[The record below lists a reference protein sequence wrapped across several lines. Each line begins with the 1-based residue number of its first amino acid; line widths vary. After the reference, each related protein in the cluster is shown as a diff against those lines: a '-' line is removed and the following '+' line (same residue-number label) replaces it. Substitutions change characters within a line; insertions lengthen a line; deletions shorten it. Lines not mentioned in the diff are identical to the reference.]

1 MIIIIE
7 CIIACLLFTILIF
20 FSSKNPIEG
29 IYNYPPAIV
38 EKVKELGLI
47 KDIRIIRSKNIII
60 KKLCFAFL
68 IVVICSIV
76 FFFIN
81 GNRSFIDGFI
91 TSYLLWNVV
100 DWYDAFIIDCLWF
113 CLDKRF
119 VIAGTEGMREYK
131 DYWFHIKGSL
141 KGMLIGLPVAIL
153 VGINVLVM
161 SVLF

>member
-20 FSSKNPIEG
+20 FSSKYQLEV

-113 CLDKRF
+113 CHDKRF
-119 VIAGTEGMREYK
+119 IFPGTEDIRKEYK
-131 DYWFHIKGSL
+131 NYFFHIKEG
-141 KGMLIGLPVAIL
+141 LIGQVIGTIICIL
-153 VGINVLVM
+153 VGLIIHYIL
-161 SVLF
+161 